1 MNFLLLSA
9 SICASKSVEQKTVL
23 PAEETVTVIPS
34 EETIPVEEIE
44 TGAPVEEFNEVP
56 DNFRFMGPVN
66 GVCSSQFNSHPL
78 VIKNVVSQDVLGKW
92 TTVLA
97 DVEILDKM
105 FVPLCMTAEFKQLDG
120 QEEIIYRLGEL
131 NSLKDDVTG
140 KEVFA
145 FSGQS
150 MTLLFDNLDVPTIA
164 NQYSFSPSNKFTQFL
179 DLGIEDTLVTMT
191 CVQLRSIAPPQMI
204 REMEKQALFSEMR
217 GNIESAENIR
227 MEIED
232 LSAGQ
237 MVNMYEVHVKDLSK
251 YGTPELKEQLR
262 IDVSEKLGLGIDE
275 AGVEGLIDD
284 ADSADRLRVVMQD
297 PEVCALSREL

>member
-23 PAEETVTVIPS
+23 PEETVTVIPADKTIQD
-34 EETIPVEEIE
+34 EEKETGVPVEDFDTI
-44 TGAPVEEFNEVP
+44 P

-78 VIKNVVSQDVLGKW
+78 VINNVVSEDFLGKW

-150 MTLLFDNLDVPTIA
+150 MTLLYDNLDVPTIA

-191 CVQLRSIAPPQMI
+191 CVQLRSIAPPQII

-217 GNIESAENIR
+217 GNIEASENIR

-237 MVNMYEVHVKDLSK
+237 MVNMYEVHVKDLTK
-251 YGTPELKEQLR
+251 YGTPELKEKLR
-262 IDVSEKLGLGIDE
+262 IEVSEKLGL
-275 AGVEGLIDD
+275 
-284 ADSADRLRVVMQD
+284 
-297 PEVCALSREL
+297 

>member
-23 PAEETVTVIPS
+23 PVEETPAVEGTVP
-34 EETIPVEEIE
+34 EKEVE
-44 TGAPVEEFNEVP
+44 TGATVEEFDIPTP
-56 DNFRFMGPVN
+56 DQFKMMGAVN

-78 VIKNVVSQDVLGKW
+78 VMKDVQGQDVLGKW

-120 QEEIIYRLGEL
+120 QDEIIYRLGEL

-145 FSGQS
+145 FSGIS
-150 MTLLFDNLDVPTIA
+150 TTLLFDNLDVPTIA

-217 GNIESAENIR
+217 GNMDVAQNIR

-232 LSAGQ
+232 LSSGQ
-237 MVNMYEVHVKDLSK
+237 MVNMYEVHVKDLAKWS
-251 YGTPELKEQLR
+251 TPELKEELR
-262 IDVSEKLGLGIDE
+262 IEVSEKLGLEINE
-275 AGVEGLIDD
+275 AGVAGLIDD

-297 PEVCALSREL
+297 PEVCAISREM